1 MSLTIPNDYTP
12 QDISHLRY
20 CIWDIGGP
28 LYSRGNPGLSEVVNE
43 QFYRVIVHR
52 TGWKRSVAKREYDKL
67 YDETN
72 RARESLIQLTGEDCL
87 EECMDAVDPRPY
99 LARDTELVQL
109 IEDLKQYYGIKPII
123 LTNGTRLFTERVIEL
138 VVGLNFEYM
147 LTAEDIRRLGK
158 IRKDQEVFQHVMEI
172 VGDSDASAY
181 LSIGDEPEKDL
192 DPALELGMQVFL
204 LNRDGTTISDL
215 ASFFP
220 KIRIV

>member
-123 LTNGTRLFTERVIEL
+123 LTNGITGERTIDEL
-138 VVGLNFEYM
+138 KIWLINDPKPRIQGHAITV
-147 LTAEDIRRLGK
+147 AEGGNVRINPLSLHIKWRSKFVSLCGQLCSDIGAWS
-158 IRKDQEVFQHVMEI
+158 V
-172 VGDSDASAY
+172 
-181 LSIGDEPEKDL
+181 
-192 DPALELGMQVFL
+192 
-204 LNRDGTTISDL
+204 
-215 ASFFP
+215 
-220 KIRIV
+220 